1 MSRISSILVRFIQE
15 IDPVS
20 CAVKSIR
27 IKSQYSHLRS
37 GTQFFF
43 SKWSEGDWPKLIS
56 LLHETGFRVGDLIGF
71 NEESAEQ
78 INSESLKKFEDLF
91 STSDEIFLYLSDENT
106 IHPSAL
112 VEELQKNTIFG
123 LPVELYQNY
132 RILHLKIYFGA
143 NSIDTKI
150 TKNNVLNEQLRA
162 KDGVSFICCTNE
174 SGKIEFNYL
183 TDSNKLKNKKV
194 NVENYLSTEILQNT
208 NRFKHT
214 VKKGLSIYCFFSE
227 TEFRLDV
234 PFSNW
239 TYLIESINSIASVSL
254 ETMLK
259 NQVSAIE
266 RRISLTTQRARVF
279 YNGEE
284 LGLVPENEQE
294 TVILYE
300 RYLAKNN
307 YRLGQ
312 DARLKL
318 LDYSPHGIDSVCSFS
333 SDLNE
338 PLTAVAV
345 EFEFILKN
353 FFDHGHD
360 PRQVKLVLCYSM
372 KSLSFPYDHFGIV
385 FDVDRTGKLPRLI
398 NTITKNSCYVFA
410 LEDVVQE
417 RGN

>member
-1 MSRISSILVRFIQE
+1 MVRFIQE
-15 IDPVS
+15 INPVS
-20 CAVKSIR
+20 CTVKSIR
-27 IKSQYSHLRS
+27 IKSQHSHL
-37 GTQFFF
+37 GNGAQFFF
-43 SKWSEGDWPKLIS
+43 SKSSEGDWPNLVS
-56 LLHETGFRVGDLIGF
+56 LVHETGFRVGDLIGF
-71 NEESAEQ
+71 SEEIAEQ
-78 INSESLKKFEDLF
+78 INSDSLKKFEDIF
-91 STSDEIFLYLSDENT
+91 STSNEVFLYLANENA

-132 RILHLKIYFGA
+132 RILGLKIYFGA
-143 NSIDTKI
+143 SSVDTKI
-150 TKNNVLNEQLRA
+150 TINNVLNEQLRA
-162 KDGVSFICCTNE
+162 KEGASYICCSND

-183 TDSNKLKNKKV
+183 TSSNKLKKKKV
-194 NVENYLSTEILQNT
+194 NIDNYLSAEISQNI
-208 NRFKHT
+208 NRFKHS
-214 VKKGLSIYCFFSE
+214 VKKGLTFYCFFAE
-227 TEFRLDV
+227 EEFKLDT
-234 PFSNW
+234 PLSNW
-239 TYLIESINSIASVSL
+239 TYLIDSINSIAIDSL
-254 ETMLK
+254 DTMLK

-266 RRISLTTQRARVF
+266 RRIALTTQRARVF
-279 YNGEE
+279 YNNEE

-307 YRLGQ
+307 YRLGR

-318 LDYSPHGIDSVCSFS
+318 LDYSPHGIDSVCNFS
-333 SDLNE
+333 ADLSE

-345 EFEFILKN
+345 EFEFVLKN

-372 KSLSFPYDHFGIV
+372 KSISFPYDHFGII
-385 FDVDRTGKLPRLI
+385 FDVDRTGKLPKLI
-398 NTITKNSCYVFA
+398 NTVTNNSCYVFA

>member
-27 IKSQYSHLRS
+27 VKSQHSHLRS

-43 SKWSEGDWPKLIS
+43 SKRSEGDWPKLIS
-56 LLHETGFRVGDLIGF
+56 LLHETGFRVGDLIGL

-78 INSESLKKFEDLF
+78 IDSESLKKFEDLF
-91 STSDEIFLYLSDENT
+91 STSDEIFLYLSDENA

-162 KDGVSFICCTNE
+162 KDGVSFICCNNE

-194 NVENYLSTEILQNT
+194 SVDNYLSTEIVQNT

-214 VKKGLSIYCFFSE
+214 VKKGLTIYCFFSE
-227 TEFRLDV
+227 AEFRVDV
-234 PFSNW
+234 PFRNW
-239 TYLIESINSIASVSL
+239 TYLTELINSIASASL
-254 ETMLK
+254 EAMLK

-318 LDYSPHGIDSVCSFS
+318 LDYSPHGIDSVCNFS
-333 SDLNE
+333 SDNNE

-372 KSLSFPYDHFGIV
+372 KSISFPYDHFGIV

-398 NTITKNSCYVFA
+398 NTVTKNSCYVFA